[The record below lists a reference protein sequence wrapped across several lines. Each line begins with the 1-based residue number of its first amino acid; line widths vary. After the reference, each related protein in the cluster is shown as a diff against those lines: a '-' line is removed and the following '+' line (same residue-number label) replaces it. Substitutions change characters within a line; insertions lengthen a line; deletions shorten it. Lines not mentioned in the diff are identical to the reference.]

1 MGKKIWNMLLFL
13 AVAAVCTVLTLY
25 MGRDASS
32 MMLYN
37 FVFLGVMAVIYL
49 IGIIGGMWKMNNL
62 GTSLKLASAKL
73 EEYFQTQGAKSEKL
87 STRLDSLFDHSY
99 LDKKMKNFL
108 VGMRRSKEGIV
119 DLEEYLNEE
128 ELDSYVHKRM
138 LEMIPDILTSLG
150 ILGTFV
156 GLVWGLRNFEPSS
169 YESMTSSVSM
179 LVEGIKVAFLTSI
192 YGVSLSIVY
201 TYGIKSEYT
210 YMTEELQEFLAKFH
224 GYVMPTAE
232 NKSRNLLVAIQKQQT
247 EALTQMAEEFST
259 HMVSGFQEMIAPTF
273 ERMNHT
279 LESLSEAVTTRQ
291 QEALKEIVDAFLVE
305 MHNAFKVQFQ
315 DFQSSMEQLTKA
327 QQDNV
332 AYTQKL
338 YQNLADE
345 MKASSAESSKNMD
358 KILKNM
364 GETQNQYLQTA
375 GEILEENRKIQTQQQ
390 RDYEH
395 LTDYLRDAE
404 KSSAKFWVACNQAM
418 QKYVE
423 AAAGGTSELGK
434 IAEQSGQIIQ
444 SNRKLME
451 GFDVKMKEYAD
462 YQKLNYQLMLQMCRL
477 LSSMTVVKDEK
488 SLYMVGGEAAAA
500 AAQGTNKEVLDGIR
514 DLVEA
519 QSRTQK
525 EFLDEMNKTLQ
536 ALQKTGSRGRFGI
549 FK

>member
-1 MGKKIWNMLLFL
+1 MGKKIGNMLLFL
-13 AVAAVCTVLTLY
+13 AVAGVCTVLTLY
-25 MGRDASS
+25 MGRDATS

-49 IGIIGGMWKMNNL
+49 IGLVGGMWKMNNL
-62 GTSLKLASAKL
+62 GASLNLASTKL

-87 STRLDSLFDHSY
+87 SSRLDSLFDHSY

-119 DLEEYLNEE
+119 DLEEYLNDE

-259 HMVSGFQEMIAPTF
+259 HMVSGFQAMIAPTF
-273 ERMNHT
+273 ERMNQT

-315 DFQSSMEQLTKA
+315 DFQSSMEQLTRA
-327 QQDNV
+327 QEENA

-338 YQNLADE
+338 YQNLAGE
-345 MKASSAESSKNMD
+345 MKAASAESSKNMD
-358 KILKNM
+358 RILKNM

-375 GEILEENRKIQTQQQ
+375 GEILEENKKIQTQQQ

-423 AAAGGTSELGK
+423 AAAGGTSELGR

-444 SNRKLME
+444 SNRTLME
-451 GFDVKMKEYAD
+451 SFEVKMKEYAD

-488 SLYMVGGEAAAA
+488 NLYMVGGEAAAA
-500 AAQGTNKEVLDGIR
+500 AAHGTNREVLDGIR
-514 DLVEA
+514 DLVEE
-519 QSRTQK
+519 QSRMQK
-525 EFLDEMNKTLQ
+525 ELLDEMNKTLQ